1 MTEKEDITKA
11 ATVKGQD
18 ASRIIASVMKQRL
31 DARKIAVASGA
42 KTLKCRLWVENQ
54 MVEMPL
60 LLVH

>member
-18 ASRIIASVMKQRL
+18 ALKIIVSVMKLRL

-42 KTLKCRLWVENQ
+42 KTLK
-54 MVEMPL
+54 
-60 LLVH
+60 

>member
-18 ASRIIASVMKQRL
+18 ALKIIVSVMKQRL

-42 KTLKCRLWVENQ
+42 KTLK
-54 MVEMPL
+54 
-60 LLVH
+60 

>member
-18 ASRIIASVMKQRL
+18 ALKIIVSVMKQRL

-42 KTLKCRLWVENQ
+42 KTLKCRLWAENQ
-54 MVEMPL
+54 MVEMP
-60 LLVH
+60 